1 MNNNQKE
8 NSPPHSILN
17 LLGLAENLKSE
28 LRHSWLSSGRRESV
42 AEHSWQMA
50 LMALLVHRH
59 LEKPVDL
66 EHTLKIILVHDLV
79 EAEAGDIPFFETG
92 PRKDQKQQREQ
103 VAIQNIK
110 NMIDPKTGQEFY
122 DLFQEFELAA
132 TPEAKLAKALDNLEV
147 QIQHNLADFSS
158 WEEIE
163 YELVYTKMDDHC
175 AHDSFLRELCDTVK
189 LQAEKKMEANGI
201 DPHMIKQRVNGNC

>member
-1 MNNNQKE
+1 MKNAAT
-8 NSPPHSILN
+8 SILN
-17 LLGLAENLKSE
+17 LLGLAEKLKSE

-59 LEKPVDL
+59 LEKPVNL
-66 EHTLKIILVHDLV
+66 EHTLKMILVHDLV

-92 PRKDQKQQREQ
+92 SRKDQKYEREQ
-103 VAIQNIK
+103 EAIENIK
-110 NMIDPKTGQEFY
+110 NMIDLQTGQEFF
-122 DLFQEFELAA
+122 DLFQEFELSE

-147 QIQHNLADFSS
+147 QIQHNHADFSS

-163 YELVYTKMDDHC
+163 YDLVYTKMDSPC
-175 AHDSFLRELCDTVK
+175 SHDSFLRELCENVK
-189 LQAEKKMEANGI
+189 LQAEVKMKENGV
-201 DPHMIKQRVNGNC
+201 DPQLIKQKINVHQKNV